1 MKDKKTKKKYT
12 QVWGDIVSLNELVI
26 AAIIGIVVTM
36 GMYFLGQYIF
46 NELIVGIDEALA
58 NGYALLIGVSGVFI
72 SGFISA
78 KLFKP
83 KRKIEEKMESE
94 AIEDVLKA
102 AGITLEEEAAALAEA
117 SPEIIEEM
125 EDLELY
131 GLLAL
136 IPEGSKNY
144 KPEYKKK
151 LEGEK

>member
-1 MKDKKTKKKYT
+1 MKKDESNKKYT

-26 AAIIGIVVTM
+26 ASIIGIVVTM
-36 GMYFLGQYIF
+36 GIFFLGQYIF
-46 NELIVGIDEALA
+46 NDLISGIDEALA

-83 KRKIEEKMESE
+83 KRIIEEKMEAT

-102 AGITLEEEAAALAEA
+102 AGITVEEEAAALAEA
-117 SPEIIEEM
+117 SPEIIKEM

-136 IPEGSKNY
+136 IPEDSKNY
-144 KPEYKKK
+144 KPEYKEK
-151 LEGEK
+151 LEGEQ